1 MVVAVEKLAENATEN
16 TALSGLAR
24 LAFEPVNDA
33 VRLMARMETMTDRE
47 IAKLNLLAV
56 SEIRRL
62 KDGALEMKFFDRL
75 KAFELLASY
84 TARPEGSAS
93 ATSFYAALENA
104 AKTVCDAD
112 AV

>member
-1 MVVAVEKLAENATEN
+1 VVAVENTNENA
-16 TALSGLAR
+16 ALSGLRR
-24 LAFEPVNDA
+24 LALEPVNDA

-47 IAKLNLLAV
+47 IAGLNLLAV

-62 KDGALEMKFFDRL
+62 KDGALEMKFFDKL

-84 TARPEGSAS
+84 TAKPEANAAAS
-93 ATSFYAALENA
+93 SFYEALESA
-104 AKTVCDAD
+104 AKTVCGAD

>member
-1 MVVAVEKLAENATEN
+1 VVAVENPIEYTTENA
-16 TALSGLAR
+16 ALGGLRR

-33 VRLMARMETMTDRE
+33 VRLMARIDVMTDRE

-75 KAFELLASY
+75 KALELLASCA
-84 TARPEGSAS
+84 ARPEANDAAS
-93 ATSFYAALENA
+93 SFYEALENT

>member
-1 MVVAVEKLAENATEN
+1 VVAVESKTESA
-16 TALSGLAR
+16 ALDGLRR
-24 LAFEPVNDA
+24 LAFGPVNDA
-33 VRLMARMETMTDRE
+33 VRLMARMEAMPESE
-47 IAKLNLLAV
+47 IAGLDLLAV

-84 TARPEGSAS
+84 TVKPEENA
-93 ATSFYAALENA
+93 AANSFYAALENA